1 MEQEKQ
7 SDVNIK
13 QLEEI
18 SYKAGE
24 RMIEILED
32 KASINENINA
42 LGILAEIVISINYKF
57 RLNKTSIPIS
67 IKRYGD

>member
-18 SYKAGE
+18 LYKAGE

-57 RLNKTSIPIS
+57 RLNKSS
-67 IKRYGD
+67 

>member
-24 RMIEILED
+24 MMIEILED

-57 RLNKTSIPIS
+57 RLNKSS
-67 IKRYGD
+67 

>member
-1 MEQEKQ
+1 MEKEKQ
-7 SDVNIK
+7 SDVNIN

-42 LGILAEIVISINYKF
+42 LGILAEIVILINYKF
-57 RLNKTSIPIS
+57 RLNKSS
-67 IKRYGD
+67 

>member
-42 LGILAEIVISINYKF
+42 LGILAEIVILINYKF
-57 RLNKTSIPIS
+57 RLNKSS
-67 IKRYGD
+67 

>member
-57 RLNKTSIPIS
+57 RLNKSS
-67 IKRYGD
+67 

>member
-1 MEQEKQ
+1 M
-7 SDVNIK
+7 NIK

-57 RLNKTSIPIS
+57 RLNKSS
-67 IKRYGD
+67 

>member
-7 SDVNIK
+7 SDVNIN

-57 RLNKTSIPIS
+57 RLNKSS
-67 IKRYGD
+67 